1 MLNYQ
6 TFYQSELVKLINAE
20 IDRLKDNLITAHTT
34 MDFSAYKHQV
44 GVIDGLKR
52 ALELADEA
60 ETIANGGERR
70 K

>member
-6 TFYQSELVKLINAE
+6 TFYQSELVKLLKSE
-20 IDRLKDNLITAHTT
+20 IDRLKDNLVTAHTT

-52 ALELADEA
+52 ALDLVDEA